1 MIPITLKVENVFHWA
16 LFGLRELF
24 RVLWDR
30 LLRRGPREQQVA
42 EVVEREAKLGNPASV
57 LETID
62 RFAARRF
69 LMNVGREKGSILEE
83 ALDTAGAK
91 RVLELGCYCGYSAV
105 RVGRLLQAQGG
116 RLVSI
121 EKSPDF
127 ARWARR
133 VVDHAGLS
141 DTVEIRV
148 GAAEERIPTLKGTFD
163 VVFIDH
169 WKDAYLPDLQALEA
183 RGLLADGAVVV
194 ADNVGIFERTLA
206 PYLDHVRHSGKY
218 RSEHHV
224 THMEY
229 SDTIRD
235 GVEVSVR
242 LPSAA

>member
-1 MIPITLKVENVFHWA
+1 MIPITLKVENVLHWA
-16 LFGLRELF
+16 LFGLSELLCL
-24 RVLWDR
+24 LWDR
-30 LLRRGPREQQVA
+30 LLRRGPRERQVA
-42 EVVEREAKLGNPASV
+42 EVVEGEATPGDPTSV

-83 ALDTAGAK
+83 ALHTSSAQ

-105 RVGRLLQAQGG
+105 RIGRLLQARGG
-116 RLVSI
+116 SLISI

-148 GAAEERIPTLKGTFD
+148 GTAAARIPELEGPFD

-169 WKDAYLPDLQALEA
+169 WKDAYLPDLQELEA
-183 RGLLADGAVVV
+183 LGLLADGAVVV

-218 RSEHHV
+218 RSVHHV

-242 LPSAA
+242 LPEAA